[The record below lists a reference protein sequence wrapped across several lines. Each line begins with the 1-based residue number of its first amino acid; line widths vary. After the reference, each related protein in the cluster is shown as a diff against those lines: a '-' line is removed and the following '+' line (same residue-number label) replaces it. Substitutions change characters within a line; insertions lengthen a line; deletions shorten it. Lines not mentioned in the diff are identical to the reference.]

1 MKTRG
6 IHNKIKTEYS
16 AVEKNIS
23 GKLTMTGRQTAAGNP
38 DRAEGKKRYFYEI

>member
-23 GKLTMTGRQTAAGNP
+23 GKLTVTGRQTTAGNH
-38 DRAEGKKRYFYEI
+38 DAGGKKEEVFL